1 MLTTQTTIGL
11 LTLAALTATSA
22 QAQILVYDENSIN
35 SYALNAAE
43 FVRPGEVVRAVA
55 SDFGALLAS
64 QEWELVVMDFPSN
77 EPASGQQVIV
87 DYVNDGGRV
96 ILSTWFSI
104 YEGTP
109 ALYGA
114 FGAAGGTS
122 ISLGT
127 NFVDTTGT
135 AAADAVFDGVPM
147 PWFDWQMAWGS
158 DGVAFDILPGTEG
171 LATVSDAT
179 GPVKIL
185 ANDGRTIATFLM
197 DVWDGSTEAERVW
210 ENMMN
215 LVLSGA
221 PSCRADMDMDGSLTI
236 FDFLAFQNAFDAG
249 DPIADFDGDGSL
261 TLFDF
266 LAFQNEFD
274 LGCE

>member
-1 MLTTQTTIGL
+1 MRQIYATAGL
-11 LTLAALTATSA
+11 VTLAALAAAPA
-22 QAQILVYDENSIN
+22 QAQILVYDQNSNN
-35 SYALNAAE
+35 SYALAAAE
-43 FVRPGEVVRAVA
+43 FVRPGEVVHAVA
-55 SDFGALLAS
+55 SDFGSLLAS
-64 QEWELVVMDFPSN
+64 QDWELVVLDFPSTR
-77 EPASGQQVIV
+77 PDSGQDVIV

-96 ILSTWFSI
+96 ILSTWFLI
-104 YEGTP
+104 YAETP
-109 ALYGA
+109 GLFEA
-114 FGAAGGTS
+114 FGATGGTS

-135 AAADAVFDGVPM
+135 VSADAVFDSVTM
-147 PWFDWQMAWGS
+147 PWFDWQDAWGS
-158 DGVAFDILPGTEG
+158 DGVSFDILPDTEG

-215 LVLSGA
+215 LVLGGA

-261 TLFDF
+261 TIFDF

>member
-1 MLTTQTTIGL
+1 MRQIQTTVGL
-11 LTLAALTATSA
+11 LALAALSVAPA
-22 QAQILVYDENSIN
+22 QAQILVYDQNSN
-35 SYALNAAE
+35 NNYALNAAE
-43 FVRPGEVVRAVA
+43 FVRPGEVVHAVA
-55 SDFGALLAS
+55 ADFGSLLDS
-64 QEWELVVMDFPSN
+64 QTWELVVLDFPSTR
-77 EPASGQQVIV
+77 PASGQDVIV

-104 YEGTP
+104 YTETP
-109 ALYGA
+109 GLFEA
-114 FGAAGGTS
+114 FGASGGTS
-122 ISLGT
+122 ISLGS

-135 AAADAVFDGVPM
+135 SAADAVFDGVTM
-147 PWFDWQMAWGS
+147 PWFDWLGAWAS
-158 DGVAFDILPGTEG
+158 DGVSFDILPDTEG

-215 LVLSGA
+215 LVLDGA
-221 PSCRADMDMDGSLTI
+221 PSCRVDMDMDGSLTI

-249 DPIADFDGDGSL
+249 DLIADFDGDGSL
-261 TLFDF
+261 TIFDF
-266 LAFQNEFD
+266 LVFQNEFD
-274 LGCE
+274 IGCE